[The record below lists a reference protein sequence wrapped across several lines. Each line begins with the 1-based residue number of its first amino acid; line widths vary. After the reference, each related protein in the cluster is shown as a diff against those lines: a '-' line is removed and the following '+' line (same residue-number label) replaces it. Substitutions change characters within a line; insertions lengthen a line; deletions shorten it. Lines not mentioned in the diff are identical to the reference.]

1 MQYMIHWL
9 LRICVSYLRMSI
21 EEQQNVFEDKIW
33 NLVAK
38 FQVENYELPDANVV
52 YVLESVK
59 AKILDGVE
67 LDAIV
72 SDYEWW
78 DLKVDHNK

>member
-1 MQYMIHWL
+1 
-9 LRICVSYLRMSI
+9 MSI
-21 EEQQNVFEDKIW
+21 EEQQDVFEDKIW

-72 SDYEWW
+72 SDYE
-78 DLKVDHNK
+78 

>member
-1 MQYMIHWL
+1 
-9 LRICVSYLRMSI
+9 MSI
-21 EEQQNVFEDKIW
+21 EEQQDVFEDKIW

-38 FQVENYELPDANVV
+38 FQVEKYELPDANVV

-72 SDYEWW
+72 SDYE
-78 DLKVDHNK
+78 